1 MARLMKK
8 LAKHA
13 ASVRKAA
20 GMFSRLSKMG
30 GIRVGPVQCAEDR
43 AATRAVRH
51 AVYVREKAFLTS
63 GELFD
68 GFDER
73 ALILNAHDEGLPV
86 GTLRVTSSDH
96 GTLEILQ
103 MHPELAPLLPKGAR
117 IMEVSRLMVVRTHR
131 GLRATLPMF
140 RQVFREFLSSGGD
153 ALILSCA
160 KSLIPYYRDMLGFR
174 LLSETPLH
182 HAKLRGLQ
190 DYPMILELPVV
201 LRELNWRRLPVWAS
215 ISPAWALRA
224 IVLTGKRKLAELF
237 AGSPQRTVGAL

>member
-1 MARLMKK
+1 MADLVNK
-8 LAKHA
+8 LSTQ
-13 ASVRKAA
+13 ASAVRKAA
-20 GMFSRLSKMG
+20 GMFSRLRKMG
-30 GIRVGPVQCAEDR
+30 GISVSPARSTADR
-43 AATRAVRH
+43 EATRAVRH

-73 ALILNAHDEGLPV
+73 ALILNAHDEGKPV
-86 GTLRVTSSDH
+86 GTLRVTDSDH
-96 GTLEILQ
+96 CTLEILQ
-103 MHPELAPLLPKGAR
+103 MHPELAPLLPKNAR

-140 RQVFREFLSSGGD
+140 KRVFREFLGRGGD

-174 LLSETPLH
+174 LLSEKPLH
-182 HAKLRGLQ
+182 HLKLKGLQ

-201 LRELNWRRLPVWAS
+201 LKELNWRRLPVWAA
-215 ISPAWALRA
+215 IHPAWALRA
-224 IVLTGKRKLAELF
+224 IFLTARNKLSKFFGEAP
-237 AGSPQRTVGAL
+237 ARTVDAQ